1 MYDKKRDVCSGSL
14 SGMPI
19 KGLFISEFFNVM
31 DEQPIGKV
39 IHYFDKAMVAVVKLD
54 GAIATGDNIK
64 IVKGD
69 NEFEMTVDS
78 MQINHEP
85 VERGKS
91 GEEVAVKVTNPTKEG
106 ALVYKVA

>member
-1 MYDKKRDVCSGSL
+1 MEKEDKHIIEHDLKIWQEDIEKKFANLFKPSG
-14 SGMPI
+14 
-19 KGLFISEFFNVM
+19 
-31 DEQPIGKV
+31 
-39 IHYFDKAMVAVVKLD
+39 
-54 GAIATGDNIK
+54 
-64 IVKGD
+64 KGD